1 MANTIRIKRSTS
13 TAAPTTLANAELAY
27 SEQSSKLFY
36 GVGTGGAG
44 GTATS
49 IVAIGGPGAYTT
61 LDTAQTIS
69 GNKTFSGTVAL
80 GSATVTGLSSSS
92 VSEGTNL
99 YYTDAR
105 ARSAISVNTA
115 TGLSYNS
122 TTGVVALASIP
133 NSALA
138 NSTITINGVATP
150 LGGSTT
156 TTSVTNSLGS
166 TVTFQG
172 TAGEIEVSTN
182 SSTSTF
188 TFGLPDNPQ
197 ITGNLSVGG
206 NAVITGNL
214 TVNGTT
220 TTINSTT
227 ISVDD
232 KNLEL
237 GSTADPTDAGAD
249 GGGIT
254 LRGSTNK
261 TFNWVDATD
270 AWTSS
275 EHLDLAAGKSYY
287 INGTSVLSSTALGS
301 AVVSSSLTSVGTL
314 TSGSL
319 GAGFTTVAVARGG
332 TGATTLTGYVKG
344 NGTSAFTAS
353 ATIPNTDISGLGTM
367 STQAASNVAI
377 TGGSITNLTTFD
389 GVTLDGGTF

>member
-1 MANTIRIKRSTS
+1 VANTIRIKRSTS
-13 TAAPTTLANAELAY
+13 TAAPTSLANAELAF

-49 IVAIGGPGAYTT
+49 VLAIGGPGAYTT
-61 LDTAQTIS
+61 LDTEQTIS

-80 GSATVTGLSSSS
+80 GSATVTGLSSTS

-122 TTGVVALASIP
+122 STGVVALASIP

-138 NSTITINGVATP
+138 NSSITINGVATP

-156 TTSVTNSLGS
+156 TTTVSGGLGG

-182 SSTSTF
+182 SGTSTF
-188 TFGLPDNPQ
+188 TFGLPDSVQ
-197 ITGNLSVGG
+197 ITSNLNVGG

-220 TTINSTT
+220 TTLSSTE
-227 ISVDD
+227 VVVAD
-232 KNLEL
+232 KNIVLANVTTPTDV
-237 GSTADPTDAGAD
+237 TADGAGLTIKGTSD
-249 GGGIT
+249 
-254 LRGSTNK
+254 K

-270 AWTSS
+270 AFTSS
-275 EHLDLAAGKSYY
+275 EDINVATGKAYY
-287 INGTSVLSSTALGS
+287 INGTSVLNVNTLGS
-301 AVVSSSLTSVGTL
+301 GIVNSSLTSVGTIG
-314 TSGSL
+314 TGVWQ
-319 GAGFTTVAVARGG
+319 GTAVAVGYGG
-332 TGATTLTGYVKG
+332 TGLTAAVSGLLKG
-344 NGTSAFTAS
+344 NGSTYSAAVDGTDYLSPS
-353 ATIPNTDISGLGTM
+353 ATI
-367 STQAASNVAI
+367 
-377 TGGSITNLTTFD
+377 
-389 GVTLDGGTF
+389 DGGTF

>member
-1 MANTIRIKRSTS
+1 VANTIRIKRSTS

-49 IVAIGGPGAYTT
+49 IVAIGGPGAYAT

-80 GSATVTGLSSSS
+80 GGATVTGLSSTS

-105 ARSAISVNTA
+105 ARDAISVDTA
-115 TGLSYNS
+115 TGLTYNS

-138 NSTITINGVATP
+138 NNSITINGVATP
-150 LGGSTT
+150 LGGSAT
-156 TTSVTNSLGS
+156 TTSVTNNLGD

-182 SSTSTF
+182 SGTSTF

-197 ITGNLSVGG
+197 VTGNLSVGG

-220 TTINSTT
+220 TTLSSTE
-227 ISVDD
+227 VVVAD
-232 KNLEL
+232 KNIVLANVTTPTDV
-237 GSTADPTDAGAD
+237 TADGAGLT
-249 GGGIT
+249 I
-254 LRGSTNK
+254 RGTSDK

-275 EHLDLAAGKSYY
+275 EHINLASSKAYY
-287 INGTSVLSSTALGS
+287 INGTSVLNGNTLGS
-301 AVVSSSLTSVGTL
+301 GIVNSSLNSVGTL

-319 GAGFTTVAVARGG
+319 GVGFTTVAVARGG
-332 TGATTLTGYVKG
+332 TGVATLTGLVKG
-344 NGTSAFTAS
+344 NGTSAFSAAVDGTDYLS
-353 ATIPNTDISGLGTM
+353 PNATI
-367 STQAASNVAI
+367 
-377 TGGSITNLTTFD
+377 
-389 GVTLDGGTF
+389 DGGVF